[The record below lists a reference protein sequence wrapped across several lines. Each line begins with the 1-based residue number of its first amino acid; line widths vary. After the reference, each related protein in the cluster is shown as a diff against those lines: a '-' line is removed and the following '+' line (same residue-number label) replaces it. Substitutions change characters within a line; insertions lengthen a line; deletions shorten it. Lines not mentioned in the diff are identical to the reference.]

1 MVFHYHCNLSVKPH
15 PFLLIPLSNP
25 HHNRIK
31 HEGNIV
37 LSGQNSVRFPLEKAV
52 KLLKFWVNPLLR
64 KKAINQLA
72 YVSEKPLWCHLG
84 LYIKNYFN

>member
-1 MVFHYHCNLSVKPH
+1 VKPH

-37 LSGQNSVRFPLEKAV
+37 LSGQNRNSVRFPLEKAV
-52 KLLKFWVNPLLR
+52 KL
-64 KKAINQLA
+64 
-72 YVSEKPLWCHLG
+72 
-84 LYIKNYFN
+84 